1 MAKLQIK
8 NENLAP
14 FGGFFRVIGIFSAK
28 PAPATVSYL
37 KVTAFEN
44 TSPLSHPLTLPSP
57 LSPLTLPSLKLL
69 GIICDNLK
77 SFFYLCIVM
86 IFIEMTDI

>member
-14 FGGFFRVIGIFSAK
+14 FARFFLVIGIFSTK
-28 PAPATVSYL
+28 QAPATVSYL

-44 TSPLSHPLTLPSP
+44 ASPLS

-69 GIICDNLK
+69 GIICDNIKRFLL
-77 SFFYLCIVM
+77 SLHCHDFHRN
-86 IFIEMTDI
+86 D

>member
-44 TSPLSHPLTLPSP
+44 TTPLTLPSH
-57 LSPLTLPSLKLL
+57 SPLFKT
-69 GIICDNLK
+69 
-77 SFFYLCIVM
+77 FRYYLRQYKK
-86 IFIEMTDI
+86 IFTIFALS

>member
-44 TSPLSHPLTLPSP
+44 TTPLSH
-57 LSPLTLPSLKLL
+57 PLTLPSLKLL

-77 SFFYLCIVM
+77 SFYYLCIVM